1 MIEIE
6 KGKLNP
12 AQQLLK
18 AFGIP
23 YTTGKELK
31 GKNPSFTKCGPGR
44 KHKQGY

>member
-1 MIEIE
+1 MQTD
-6 KGKLNP
+6 KTPLNA

-31 GKNPSFTKCGPGR
+31 GKNPSFTKTGPGR
-44 KHKQGY
+44 KHRQGY